1 MNGCE
6 KHSSRAEEA
15 VERGR
20 EKKNVCSCSSHVVK
34 FEKVVRAERTN
45 NAHDE
50 SLLPCVLRVVV
61 CGYAARVLRK
71 RGNWVC
77 NGAD

>member
-1 MNGCE
+1 ME
-6 KHSSRAEEA
+6 R
-15 VERGR
+15 ERGR
-20 EKKNVCSCSSHVVK
+20 EKKTHVCSHVVK

-61 CGYAARVLRK
+61 WIMQRTVAQAKKLGL
-71 RGNWVC
+71 
-77 NGAD
+77 

>member
-1 MNGCE
+1 MGVRNT
-6 KHSSRAEEA
+6 AA
-15 VERGR
+15 GR
-20 EKKNVCSCSSHVVK
+20 RRPWKGEGKKNVCSCSSHVVK

-61 CGYAARVLRK
+61 WICSAGFAQARKL
-71 RGNWVC
+71 GL
-77 NGAD
+77 